1 MRLDDVLQPKGE
13 PKGETTVTEAT
24 TETQDETLIVSE
36 AGESEPSQTKP
47 TERPA
52 VVAGQTGELTAKP
65 VVPHPASASP
75 QASPRIQSPASSP
88 VSTSNVSFGALHWYS
103 TVPAYTKQPL
113 WESLPAFNRF
123 LTIIGSGCLLLA
135 LGRVA
140 VPPMAQ
146 GVQQAYY
153 PYTAAGKQETCL
165 THLRS
170 VALAM
175 ATYAQDNDKRFPPL
189 DYQTASGQRTTWV
202 SLMKA
207 RTAAAGELTCPVGPN
222 LAGSSA
228 NLISSYALNPVV
240 ATARASEMDDS
251 SATLLLADAGKKH
264 DVSLLPPYPTWPS
277 YSARR
282 ADGGLDAVECNFDFR
297 HNGLA
302 GNIGQAGVVY
312 ADGHAATLSSGSWA
326 SDSASWGGSAV
337 LRGSRSRLSLKNPQA
352 GVFFKRLQAD
362 DVPGAVSY
370 LSAHRAA
377 LKPISGDVLALWR
390 LNTGEHTSDSIE
402 TLGWQLAQAW
412 KGAGDNLILGQLN
425 EEQTRRCQ
433 AAVAHMNNNNW
444 EARQVDGQ
452 PSLRVEVPALWKTE
466 SQSEGRY
473 RRLFARSALPSVFV
487 HLEVGS
493 RSQYVNPQP
502 INWGGS
508 ETELKRRYG
517 KDYRRL
523 NLGSTLLAGQTAS
536 IWDYEI
542 EKGNGP
548 RLHKRLIGYTD
559 GWNSY
564 VISVSAP
571 AKDWILWQPIF
582 DKMIGLGRAGYL

>member
-222 LAGSSA
+222 LAGSSE
-228 NLISSYALNPVV
+228 NLTSSYALNPVV

-337 LRGSRSRLSLKNPQA
+337 LRRSRSRLSLKNPQA
-352 GVFFKRLQAD
+352 GVLFKRLQAD
-362 DVPGAVSY
+362 DVAGAASY

-377 LKPISGDVLALWR
+377 LKPISSDVLALWR

-402 TLGWQLAQAW
+402 KLGWNLAQAW
-412 KGAGDNLILGQLN
+412 KRAGDASFVKSFD
-425 EEQTRRCQ
+425 EEESRRSQ
-433 AAVAHMNNNNW
+433 VEAQQVNGGGW
-444 EARQVDGQ
+444 EQRGTPDQ
-452 PSLRVEVPALWKTE
+452 PKMRGEAPSAWNVQEER
-466 SQSEGRY
+466 EGRY
-473 RRLFARSALPSVFV
+473 KRIYLRSSLPAVYAV
-487 HLEVGS
+487 LEVGT
-493 RSQYVNPQP
+493 RTAYVTPQP
-502 INWGGS
+502 INWGGEENS
-508 ETELKRRYG
+508 LQRRYG
-517 KDYRRL
+517 SSYRRL
-523 NLGSTLLAGQTAS
+523 SLASGILGSQCGQ
-536 IWDYEI
+536 
-542 EKGNGP
+542 
-548 RLHKRLIGYTD
+548 RL
-559 GWNSY
+559 
-564 VISVSAP
+564 
-571 AKDWILWQPIF
+571 
-582 DKMIGLGRAGYL
+582 GL